1 MDSNVISRIQ
11 VVITHYDLTVSA
23 FADQIGV
30 QRSSVSHVLSG
41 RNKPSLDFV
50 MKLVKTFPEVN
61 LYWLLNG
68 KGNFPAQTESQ
79 PPTSS
84 LAKKQPPFENNP
96 VSQQMNSVI
105 QDKSAKPVKIIVVY
119 DDGTF
124 EAYGTKNH

>member
-1 MDSNVISRIQ
+1 MDNSVISRIQ

-30 QRSSVSHVLSG
+30 QRSSVSHVLGG

-68 KGNFPAQTESQ
+68 KGNFPTQTESQ
-79 PPTSS
+79 SPTSS
-84 LAKKQPPFENNP
+84 LTKKGLSSENDP
-96 VSQQMNSVI
+96 VSEQMNRMV

-124 EAYGTKNH
+124 ESYDTKNH

>member
-1 MDSNVISRIQ
+1 MA
-11 VVITHYDLTVSA
+11 HYDLTVSA

-68 KGNFPAQTESQ
+68 KGSFPSEKESQ
-79 PPTSS
+79 SPTSPS
-84 LAKKQPPFENNP
+84 AKKDLSADNSQ
-96 VSQQMNSVI
+96 VSEGFYSRI
-105 QDKSAKPVKIIVVY
+105 QDGGAKPVKIIVVY

-124 EAYGTKNH
+124 ESYDTKNS